1 MLKRNVVV
9 VFEIAMMALSPLFLF
24 TQQCLAFPQFDLS
37 SASVAVGAGPI
48 KAPERQSPIALPPMG
63 WSSWNSFS
71 NTVDSN
77 VIIEQT
83 KALLASGMK
92 KAGYQYIN
100 IDEGWWLG
108 ERNQNGNIVVNP
120 TQWPALQTGEH
131 AGDMSNIVRYIHGA
145 GLKAG
150 IYTDAGEAG
159 CGFYGP
165 DIGPPMPH
173 TGSEG
178 HYDQDFLQFAQWGFD
193 YVKVDWCGGNKENL
207 DPAVQYGAI
216 AHAIDRAE
224 KMTGHRLFYSICEW
238 GFNSPWTWASGVGGV
253 FADIWRTSGDIVA
266 PIVGNIPDSTR
277 IASFKGVLSN
287 FDQGI
292 HPAAQHTGYYNDPD
306 MMVVGMHGL
315 TATENRAHM
324 SLWAISGSP
333 LIVGA
338 DLTKL
343 ENATKAILTNPEVI
357 AIDQDPLGVQSIKVD
372 EPRLG
377 IQVWTKPMAAVGEH
391 AVLLLN
397 RTAVP
402 SKIDVKWSEI
412 GLNPSST
419 ATVRDVWD
427 DKELGAYLP
436 GYAATVSAG
445 DAALLVIHGVDGKAS
460 RYEASSSVNEFEGGA
475 SAEPCPACS
484 NGRSVLIGGLKSLTF
499 KIAPLRGAKFVQI
512 SYINRTNHPQTV
524 ELRVD
529 GQLPTRILFPPTG
542 EEVQVGSIMI
552 EVESKQA
559 GSVSTLSFLSP
570 DAPGP
575 ALISLSV
582 LAGTQE

>member
-1 MLKRNVVV
+1 MVVAV
-9 VFEIAMMALSPLFLF
+9 ALSPLFLF
-24 TQQCLAFPQFDLS
+24 TQQCLAIPQFELS
-37 SASVAVGAGPI
+37 STAVAVGDGPI
-48 KAPERQSPIALPPMG
+48 RTPERQSPIALPPMG

-77 VIIEQT
+77 VIVEQA
-83 KALLASGMK
+83 KALLVSGMK

-108 ERNQNGNIVVNP
+108 ERDQSGNIVVNP
-120 TQWPALQTGEH
+120 AQWPALQPGEH
-131 AGDMSNIVRYIHGA
+131 AGDMANIVRFLHGA

-150 IYTDAGEAG
+150 IYTDAGESG

-178 HYDQDFLQFAQWGFD
+178 HYDQDFLQFAQWGID
-193 YVKVDWCGGNKENL
+193 YVKVDWCGGIKENL
-207 DPAVQYGAI
+207 DPAVQYEAI

-224 KMTGHRLFYSICEW
+224 RITGHRLFFSICEW
-238 GFNSPWTWASGVGGV
+238 GTNSPWTWAPGVGGV
-253 FADIWRTSGDIVA
+253 FADVWRTSGDIVS
-266 PIVGNIPDSTR
+266 PIVGNTPDGTR

-287 FDQGI
+287 YDQGI

-315 TATENRAHM
+315 TASENRAHM
-324 SLWAISGSP
+324 SLWAMSGSP

-343 ENATKAILTNPEVI
+343 EDATKSILTNPEVI
-357 AIDQDPLGVQSIKVD
+357 AIDQDSLGVQAIKVD

-377 IQVWTKPMAAVGEH
+377 IQVWTKPMAEVGEH

-397 RTAVP
+397 RTAVS
-402 SKIDVKWSEI
+402 SKIEVKWSEV
-412 GLNPSST
+412 GLDPSSIV
-419 ATVRDVWD
+419 TVRDVWGGI
-427 DKELGAYLP
+427 ELGAYLSS
-436 GYAATVSAG
+436 YAATVSAG
-445 DAALLVIHGVDGKAS
+445 DAVLLVIRGVDDKATQ
-460 RYEASSSVNEFEGGA
+460 YQASSSVNEFEGGA
-475 SAEPCPACS
+475 SAEACPSCS
-484 NGRSVLIGGLKSLTF
+484 NGSSVLIGGLKSLTF
-499 KIAPLRGAKFVQI
+499 RIAPLRGAKFVQI
-512 SYINRTNHPQTV
+512 SYINRTHHMQAV
-524 ELRVD
+524 EVRVD
-529 GQLPTRILFPPTG
+529 GQLPTRVLFPPTG
-542 EEVQVGSIMI
+542 EDVQVGRVMI

-559 GSVSTLSFLSP
+559 GSVSTLLFLSP
-570 DAPGP
+570 NVPGP
-575 ALISLSV
+575 ALVSLSV